1 MPACTLRGYIRE
13 GEAAVPDIIHRIGIE
28 APPDR
33 VYRALATRSGLIN
46 WWTWHVT
53 GEPAPGTIIQ
63 FRFADNGPRMK
74 VLELSPG
81 SRVTW
86 QCVDGPRDWIGT
98 EISFEL
104 AHGDRET
111 IVRFSHTGWRES
123 GEFMAHCNCKW
134 AYFLMSLK
142 AWVEDGRGTPY
153 PEDRK
158 ISSWG

>member
-1 MPACTLRGYIRE
+1 MPE
-13 GEAAVPDIIHRIGIE
+13 IIHRIGVQ
-28 APPDR
+28 APPAR

-53 GEPAPGTIIQ
+53 GEPAAGAVVR
-63 FRFADNGPRMK
+63 FRFADNGPDMK
-74 VLELSPG
+74 VVELAPD
-81 SRVTW
+81 RLVRW
-86 QCVDGPRDWIGT
+86 QCIAGPAEWIGT

-104 AHGDRET
+104 SYGDRET
-111 IVRFSHTGWRES
+111 VLRFSHQGWKDR
-123 GEFMAHCNCKW
+123 GDFMAHCSCKW
-134 AYFLMSLK
+134 AYFLLSLK